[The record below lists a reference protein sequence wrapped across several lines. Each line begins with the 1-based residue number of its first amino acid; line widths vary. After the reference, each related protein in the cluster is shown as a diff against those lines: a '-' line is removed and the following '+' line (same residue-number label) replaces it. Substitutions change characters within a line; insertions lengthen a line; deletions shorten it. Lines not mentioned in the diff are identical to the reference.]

1 MQRNLNPNRIPKA
14 KKSKST
20 DRQKSESINLNI
32 RDFADLD
39 FPIIAEPQ
47 IYKRRS
53 YRYAHKRVLPKI

>member
-14 KKSKST
+14 KKLKSA

-32 RDFADLD
+32 GDFSHLD

-47 IYKRRS
+47 IYKGGFT
-53 YRYAHKRVLPKI
+53 YAHKRVLQKI